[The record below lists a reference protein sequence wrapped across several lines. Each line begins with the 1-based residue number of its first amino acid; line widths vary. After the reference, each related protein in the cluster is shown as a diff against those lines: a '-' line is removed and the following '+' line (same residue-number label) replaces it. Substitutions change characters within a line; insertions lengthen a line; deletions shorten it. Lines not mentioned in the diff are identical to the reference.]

1 MLMILCIWFRNCWWQ
16 PGPKN
21 KRWSVLSLRRL
32 SPADEPSRCYF
43 HDGDGVCE
51 EFEQKTSIKDC
62 GVYTPQGFLDQ
73 WASNATVSHQDQ
85 QCPGWV
91 IIGQPAASQV
101 SAQPCLTF
109 PADIPDRCSAPQG
122 CPSQRQCCWTWP
134 LDYTSAV
141 HLLSCVQLFA
151 TPWTTALQASLTVPV
166 SHSLFK
172 FISTG
177 SVIPSN
183 HLILCCPLFLLPSI
197 FPSTR
202 VFSNESAHC
211 IRWPKYW
218 SFSISLFPVNIQGW
232 FPLGVTDLVSWKAL
246 TNLDG
251 VR

>member
-1 MLMILCIWFRNCWWQ
+1 MAARAKEETLIC
-16 PGPKN
+16 
-21 KRWSVLSLRRL
+21 LSLLCL

-101 SAQPCLTF
+101 VTQPCMTF
-109 PADIPDRCSAPQG
+109 PADILNRYSAPQG
-122 CPSQRQCCWTWP
+122 CLSQRQCRWTWP
-134 LDYTSAV
+134 LDHTSV
-141 HLLSCVQLFA
+141 VVQLLSRVRLFA
-151 TPWTTALQASLTVPV
+151 ILWTTALQASLTFTI
-166 SHSLFK
+166 SHNLLE
-172 FISTG
+172 FISIE

-183 HLILCCPLFLLPSI
+183 HLILCCPLLLLPSI
-197 FPSTR
+197 FPSIR
-202 VFSNESAHC
+202 VFSSESAHR

-218 SFSISLFPVNIQGW
+218 SFSISPSNE
-232 FPLGVTDLVSWKAL
+232 
-246 TNLDG
+246 
-251 VR
+251 